1 MADAALTL
9 GTSAF
14 ANYLLSTSA
23 WTAVFIPGTL
33 SLTVVALY
41 ARAGRLSRRL
51 QLLWLFSLPITLV
64 CMRWEYTD
72 DMHQLY
78 IYSAFSVGCMM
89 ILFKRMYIPPLM
101 AYALTFLSLCLVD
114 LTAAFRH
121 AIDWNLPP
129 GDLLLRGRRSRYPRR
144 SLRDPAFHSSCR
156 CVCDR
161 AAQEPVS
168 NASPL
173 LIGRYRPTVIST
185 TSSRASPIMLENEA
199 CFGA

>member
-114 LTAAFRH
+114 LTAGG
-121 AIDWNLPP
+121 LPP
-129 GDLLLRGRRSRYPRR
+129 ANPLSSSVIIHLTRIIQPSFRCAVM
-144 SLRDPAFHSSCR
+144 PA
-156 CVCDR
+156 
-161 AAQEPVS
+161 
-168 NASPL
+168 
-173 LIGRYRPTVIST
+173 
-185 TSSRASPIMLENEA
+185 M
-199 CFGA
+199 